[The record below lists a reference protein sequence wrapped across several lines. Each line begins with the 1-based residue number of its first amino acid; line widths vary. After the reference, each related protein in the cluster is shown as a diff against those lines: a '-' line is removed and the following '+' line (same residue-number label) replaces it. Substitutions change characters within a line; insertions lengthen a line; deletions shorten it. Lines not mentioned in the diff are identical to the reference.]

1 MLPPFFH
8 ISSSLSV
15 RETYSV
21 CMGLGNGM
29 INSISTSKLKNNEEA
44 AGRSVDIYLCL
55 ETGTRTK
62 GKLRQKM
69 RQE

>member
-1 MLPPFFH
+1 M
-8 ISSSLSV
+8 
-15 RETYSV
+15 